1 MCISNGRN
9 YKCPQLWSLKIGK
22 QTQLTI
28 FHKQSKLNSTT
39 FFSEINQ
46 EKNAKRM
53 TAEILAG
60 GNVAIVEMNAMNK
73 MIAED
78 VGKMNAEELIVAEI
92 AMIAILES
100 LILQIYPN
108 FAVKIRV
115 MTAMI
120 AVWIAMIVI
129 DLTATGTGTNV
140 VTAMEVA
147 EEMTEKKLL
156 RNLFVLR
163 R

>member
-1 MCISNGRN
+1 
-9 YKCPQLWSLKIGK
+9 
-22 QTQLTI
+22 
-28 FHKQSKLNSTT
+28 
-39 FFSEINQ
+39 
-46 EKNAKRM
+46 M

-156 RNLFVLR
+156 RNLFVLKR
-163 R
+163 